1 MNKILEYQKLDF
13 ELNKLKKSNL
23 NSVEKSNMNKLKG
36 YIVEAHDKGMKL
48 ENDASSLLED

>member
-23 NSVEKSNMNKLKG
+23 NSVEKNNMIKPLFTRH
-36 YIVEAHDKGMKL
+36 YIKQFAVEGSIILFMP
-48 ENDASSLLED
+48 